1 MMTSFDV
8 ENSALRIPPSM
19 QIGKWGITVAYV
31 GICLYVWLLPILADV
46 FDYNSETE
54 FCNSPITC
62 TDGTKFADLVGPT
75 GCGCGQ
81 GVFGQSA
88 CPVGAYGYTISSF
101 IATAPATGVTAV
113 VSALP
118 LMAIWYVGTGSS
130 HIHARDEVP
139 SWIRGTIWWSMVG
152 FQVAYGVFLGGTY
165 CIYPNLHEA
174 AVISFVAFGIIHY
187 ALIAYVH
194 LVHFSDKTEGS
205 LIILMSSVTVAGFCG
220 LAISGYLFNYEDVY
234 SIKYMPWMFE
244 CISYTAGFSLSP
256 IMAWYA

>member
-8 ENSALRIPPSM
+8 ESSALAIPPSM

-46 FDYNSETE
+46 FDYNSKTE
-54 FCNSPITC
+54 FCNSVITC
-62 TDGTKFADLVGPT
+62 TDDTKFTDVVGPT

-101 IATAPATGVTAV
+101 IATAPATGVTAC

-130 HIHARDEVP
+130 RIHKRDEV
-139 SWIRGTIWWSMVG
+139 SRLIRSIIWWSMVG
-152 FQVAYGVFLGGTY
+152 FQIAYATFLGGTY
-165 CIYPNLHEA
+165 CIYPNLHEI
-174 AVISFVAFGIIHY
+174 AVICFVMFGVIHY

-194 LVHFSDKTEGS
+194 IVYFEDKVEGS
-205 LIILMSSVTVAGFCG
+205 LIILMSSITVTGFFG
-220 LAISGYLFNYEDVY
+220 LAISGYLFNNENLY
-234 SIKYMPWMFE
+234 SVKYMPWMFE
-244 CISYTAGFSLSP
+244 CIAYTAGFSLSP